1 MSKKTCFVVMGFGK
15 KVDFETG
22 KEFDLDKTYQNVIK
36 PAVEAADVECIR
48 ADEITHAGVID
59 VPMYERILEADLVI
73 ADISTG
79 NRNAIYELGVRHAL
93 RPHTT
98 IIIGEDSNTKI
109 PFDLNHIVIRK
120 YRHLGEDIGASEA
133 RRMSNE
139 LTKAINELLAVQD
152 PKADSP
158 VYTYIPRLKR
168 PGLEP
173 AAPLPAAAAS
183 RGGPASAPPPQPDKT
198 HSAVMALVREA
209 QERAKSAADEAQAR
223 ADFAT
228 AKLRLDEIVATMKS
242 LAPDRTVDA
251 SILQQLALVTY
262 KSKQPTPV
270 EALRA
275 ACAILV
281 ELEPDTTNDTET
293 LGLWG
298 AVHKRLWQLTGD
310 RTSLDGAVRALER
323 GFYIRNDYYNGIN
336 LAYMLNER
344 ALAQTDRAEATADFI
359 LARRV
364 RREVSDIAEAW
375 WKEARKPD
383 SEQPRDTMFWALTTL
398 AEATLGMGDETA
410 SARWLEK
417 ANALTPAPAAWMR
430 ETADTQLDNLR
441 KLLAAAAAKGIPLEA
456 PPPATPGHS

>member
-1 MSKKTCFVVMGFGK
+1 MPEKKTCFVVMGFGK

-22 KEFDLDKTYQNVIK
+22 KTFDLDMSYQNLIK
-36 PAVEAADVECIR
+36 PAVEAAGVECVR

-59 VPMYERILEADLVI
+59 VPMYERILAADLVV

-133 RRMSNE
+133 RRVSTE
-139 LTKAINELLAVQD
+139 LTSAIRELLATEQ

-158 VYTYIPRLKR
+158 VYTFLPRLRR
-168 PGLEP
+168 PELTAVEELATAI
-173 AAPLPAAAAS
+173 AARSSAA
-183 RGGPASAPPPQPDKT
+183 PPQPDQT
-198 HSAVMALVREA
+198 L
-209 QERAKSAADEAQAR
+209 AAMTTLAREAQAR
-223 ADFAT
+223 EDFVT
-228 AKLRLDEIVATMKS
+228 ARSLLASIVTIAKS
-242 LAPDRTVDA
+242 QANAPTAMRELPT
-251 SILQQLALVTY
+251 ILQQLALATY

-275 ACAILV
+275 ACTILV

-298 AVHKRLWQLTGD
+298 AVHKRLWQLTKD
-310 RTSLDGAVRALER
+310 RTSLDGALRALER

-344 ALAQTDRAEATADFI
+344 ALEQNDLAEATADFI

-364 RREVSDIAEAW
+364 RREVRQIAEAW
-375 WKEARKPD
+375 WQAATRPD
-383 SEQPRDTMFWALTTL
+383 SEQPRDTIYWALATL
-398 AEATLGMGDETA
+398 AEAAAGLGDEA
-410 SARWLEK
+410 EAKRWLDQ
-417 ANALTPAPAAWMR
+417 ANALKPAPPRWMI
-430 ETADTQLDNLR
+430 ESSETQLANLR
-441 KLLAAAAAKGIPLEA
+441 RLIDAARVKGIPLQA
-456 PPPATPGHS
+456 PPPSAAEH